1 MASGTICD
9 MSGATVLLVLL
20 FLVVGLLLGA
30 GFGVLWAR
38 GRDGAA
44 LARIT
49 AERDAAEDRVVDL
62 TQERTAVGQQ
72 MGGQAV
78 VKEALDRLHAQLNQL
93 ERGRAAWQSELHQQ
107 VNEVRISGEALRRET
122 ASLSTALR
130 KPQVRGRWGELHL
143 RRTVELAGMVAHCD
157 FTEQTTT
164 SGSGEDGLL
173 RPDLVVRL
181 AEGKNLVVDSK
192 VPLSAFL
199 EAAESDD
206 PDFQEDRLRAHA
218 RHLRVHVDQ
227 LAAKAYWTRLSP
239 SPEFVILFVPGES
252 FLSAALDVEPSLL
265 EYAAERRVILATPTT
280 LIATLRA
287 AAYAWNQS
295 ALTESAQQVFEL
307 GRELYDRLS
316 VMGDHLG
323 RVGRSLT
330 SAVEAYNG
338 TVGSFERRVFITAR
352 KLRDLHVTEAE
363 LTAMESIEASVRPL
377 TAPEFLVADDQEPIR
392 RWPVSEAPH
401 HPPLAPPQ
409 AG

>member
-1 MASGTICD
+1 

-30 GFGVLWAR
+30 VFGVLWAR
-38 GRDGAA
+38 GRDGAD

-49 AERDAAEDRVVDL
+49 AERDAAEDRVVEL
-62 TQERTAVGQQ
+62 TQERTTVGQQ

-93 ERGRAAWQSELHQQ
+93 EKGRAAWQSELHQQ

-157 FTEQTTT
+157 FTEQTSTA
-164 SGSGEDGLL
+164 GSGEDGVL
-173 RPDLVVRL
+173 RPDMVVRL

-192 VPLSAFL
+192 VPLAAFL

-218 RHLRVHVDQ
+218 RHLRTHVDQ

-377 TAPEFLVADDQEPIR
+377 TAPEFLVATDQEPIR
-392 RWPVSEAPH
+392 RWPLPENQN
-401 HPPLAPPQ
+401 PPLAPPQ

>member
-1 MASGTICD
+1 MTGTTFL
-9 MSGATVLLVLL
+9 MLLVTLL
-20 FLVVGLLLGA
+20 LGLVLGA
-30 GFGVLWAR
+30 GFGVLWSR
-38 GRDGAA
+38 GRDGAE
-44 LARIT
+44 LARTT
-49 AERDAAEDRVVDL
+49 AERDSAEDRLVEL
-62 TQERTAVGQQ
+62 TQERRAVREQA
-72 MGGQAV
+72 GGQAV
-78 VKEALDRLHAQLNQL
+78 VKESLDRLHAQLRQL
-93 ERGRAAWQSELHQQ
+93 EQSRAAWQSQLHQQ

-157 FTEQTTT
+157 FTEQTSTAT
-164 SGSGEDGLL
+164 DDGLL

-192 VPLSAFL
+192 VPLAAFL

-206 PDFQEDRLRAHA
+206 AAFREERLRAHA
-218 RHLRVHVDQ
+218 RQLRTHIDQ
-227 LAAKAYWTRLSP
+227 LSAKAYWSRLP
-239 SPEFVILFVPGES
+239 STPEFVILFVPGES

-307 GRELYDRLS
+307 GRELYERLS
-316 VMGDHLG
+316 TMGDHLS

-330 SAVEAYNG
+330 SAVDAYNRA
-338 TVGSFERRVFITAR
+338 VGSVESRVFTTAR
-352 KLRDLHVTEAE
+352 KLRDLHVTQSE
-363 LTAMESIEASVRPL
+363 LAAMETIEASVRPI
-377 TAPEFLVADDQEPIR
+377 TAPELLAAEEEAGTR
-392 RWPVSEAPH
+392 RWVTGQTTPGGDSQVRRSSFT
-401 HPPLAPPQ
+401 
-409 AG
+409 

>member
-1 MASGTICD
+1 

-30 GFGVLWAR
+30 VFGVLWSR

-44 LARIT
+44 LARVT
-49 AERDAAEDRVVDL
+49 AERDAAEDRVVEL
-62 TQERTAVGQQ
+62 TQERATVGQQ

-93 ERGRAAWQSELHQQ
+93 EQGRAAWQSQLHQQ
-107 VNEVRISGEALRRET
+107 VNEVRMSGEALRRET

-164 SGSGEDGLL
+164 SGEDGLL

-192 VPLSAFL
+192 VPLAAFL

-206 PDFQEDRLRAHA
+206 ADFREERLRAHA
-218 RHLRVHVDQ
+218 RHLRTHVDQ

-239 SPEFVILFVPGES
+239 TPEFVILFVPGES
-252 FLSAALDVEPSLL
+252 FLSAALDIEPALL

-377 TAPEFLVADDQEPIR
+377 TAPEFLAIEEPEPVR
-392 RWPVSEAPH
+392 HWPTGEGWPSGDSRAV
-401 HPPLAPPQ
+401 
-409 AG
+409 